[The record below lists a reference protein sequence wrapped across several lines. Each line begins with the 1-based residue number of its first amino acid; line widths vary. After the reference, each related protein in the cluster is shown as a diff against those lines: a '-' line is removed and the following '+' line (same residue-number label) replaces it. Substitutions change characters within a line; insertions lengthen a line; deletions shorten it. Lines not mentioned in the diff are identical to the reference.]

1 MHNAGKVYSLNE
13 TQIEIFML
21 QKLNDDRSLLV
32 NQEQYTF
39 NLLFDEK
46 KLGKCVED
54 VVISNPILRSVVREK
69 NNIPVQ
75 IVMDK
80 MQNSFSY
87 VYCDNIDDLCDAEVR
102 KVSEINTNTM
112 FSILVIA
119 SSKQT
124 SEFNYILWVI
134 SHAIADGYSLS
145 LLERELEKSITDESY
160 ELRFDDKEEKNEVI
174 QPEFM
179 NSSIELSIDY
189 STMVENRVTK
199 RFMILPRK
207 KGVQKEQLIYSI
219 VKMISSELNEDIF
232 FSTLINQRIKYNM
245 NYNVVRDM
253 HDEVVY
259 CYKKGEDDINAYK
272 EAMHKQKGIVELQC
286 LNNYIPF
293 QFNYEIEDFQIKEAY
308 SEGVTSIVNKVF
320 DDFENRIYDK
330 IMSINIS
337 DNLEKLNIE
346 IVSTLKEDI
355 LDKIIGRMEN
365 IYE

>member
-1 MHNAGKVYSLNE
+1 
-13 TQIEIFML
+13 
-21 QKLNDDRSLLV
+21 
-32 NQEQYTF
+32 
-39 NLLFDEK
+39 
-46 KLGKCVED
+46 
-54 VVISNPILRSVVREK
+54 
-69 NNIPVQ
+69 
-75 IVMDK
+75 
-80 MQNSFSY
+80 
-87 VYCDNIDDLCDAEVR
+87 
-102 KVSEINTNTM
+102 
-112 FSILVIA
+112 
-119 SSKQT
+119 
-124 SEFNYILWVI
+124 
-134 SHAIADGYSLS
+134 
-145 LLERELEKSITDESY
+145 
-160 ELRFDDKEEKNEVI
+160 
-174 QPEFM
+174 
-179 NSSIELSIDY
+179 
-189 STMVENRVTK
+189 
-199 RFMILPRK
+199 
-207 KGVQKEQLIYSI
+207 
-219 VKMISSELNEDIF
+219 
-232 FSTLINQRIKYNM
+232 
-245 NYNVVRDM
+245 M